1 MAYSS
6 TQIATLPGKDYT
18 FSGEW
23 TSSGGEWRLV
33 AGTSPGASD
42 LISSSASVADQVL
55 LTFQATTTTTYISIV
70 DNGAAKGDWVDIDNI
85 SVQELIT
92 EATFTATNVINLPAD
107 YYLTPAEQ
115 AAVSV
120 VKSDGEQMTV
130 ASTTETAI
138 TLTEEFFTGDVFYV
152 GIPYTMRYEMT
163 KPMLKVQAP
172 GTNNVEV
179 QAVGRHQLRYM
190 TVVYDDTAFFKVRI
204 TPEVAEVD
212 GDPIEYPYSGRFLS
226 TGGYLGAVPSS
237 DGKFRFPVFAESDA
251 VKIEILN
258 DSPFP
263 SNIQSISFEANYSS
277 RSQRYG

>member
-1 MAYSS
+1 
-6 TQIATLPGKDYT
+6 
-18 FSGEW
+18 
-23 TSSGGEWRLV
+23 
-33 AGTSPGASD
+33 

-92 EATFTATNVINLPAD
+92 EATFTATNVINFPAD

>member
-6 TQIATLPGKDYT
+6 TQIATLPGKDYIL
-18 FSGEW
+18 SGEW

-42 LISSSASVADQVL
+42 LISSAAAVTDQVL
-55 LTFQATTTTTYISIV
+55 LTFQATGTTTYISIV

-92 EATFTATNVINLPAD
+92 EATVTGTNVINLPAD
-107 YYLTPAEQ
+107 YYLTPEEQ
-115 AAVSV
+115 AVVNV
-120 VKSDGEQMTV
+120 VKTDGEKMTV
-130 ASTTETAI
+130 ESTTSTSI
-138 TLTEEFFTGDVFYV
+138 TLSEQVLNGEVFYV

-163 KPMLKVQAP
+163 KPMLKVTIP
-172 GTNNVEV
+172 GTNTVEA
-179 QAVGRHQLRYM
+179 QSIGRHQLRYM
-190 TVVYDDTAFFKVRI
+190 TVLYDETAFFKVRV
-204 TPEVAEVD
+204 TPEVAEAD
-212 GDPIEYPYSGRFLS
+212 GEPIEYPYSGRFLS
-226 TGGYLGAVPSS
+226 TGGYLGSVPSS

-263 SNIQSISFEANYSS
+263 SNIQSISFEANYSP
-277 RSQRYG
+277 RSQRYS